1 MAPCVLAGSL
11 LSLPHPMFDLG
22 ECLFDRIEVGRVF
35 RQKPQPRPG
44 RFDGILDGFGF
55 VRTEI
60 VGDDNLAGLEGRDQ
74 LLVHIGAEALAVDRA
89 IEDAGRG
96 ELIAAERAEEGQGA
110 PAAMRSKAVHPFALW
125 PPAPQRR
132 HVGSDPSFV
141 DEDQTTGIKTALPGF
156 PAPAVPG
163 DIGTALLKGE

>member
-1 MAPCVLAGSL
+1 MAPCILAGSL
-11 LSLPHPMFDLG
+11 LSLPHPMLDFG

-35 RQKPQPRPG
+35 RQEPQPCPDRL
-44 RFDGILDGFGF
+44 DGILDCFGF

-60 VGDDNLAGLEGRDQ
+60 VGDDNVAGFEGRNQ
-74 LLVHIGAEALAVDRA
+74 LLAHIGSEALAVDRA
-89 IEDAGRG
+89 VEDAGRG
-96 ELIAAERAEEGQGA
+96 EPIAAERAEEGQRS
-110 PAAMRSKAVHPFALW
+110 PTAMRGKAVQPFALW

-141 DEDQTTGIKTALPGF
+141 DKDQTTRVETALPGF